1 MGRTV
6 ISFTTDELL
15 KNNFFKCG
23 YNTIFAF
30 CFLVSLKRDSRRCM
44 AEFYKSENT
53 NKEIKINLNVLE
65 TTLLN

>member
-15 KNNFFKCG
+15 KDNFFKCG

-44 AEFYKSENT
+44 AEFYKSKNQIR
-53 NKEIKINLNVLE
+53 KLKLI
-65 TTLLN
+65 